1 MDMHVLF
8 YHLRVFKELMNS
20 ILRRIG
26 VLLFLM
32 LSSCENIDE
41 IEHGCTVRVSEN
53 VYNSKF
59 SAEDITS
66 IRIINGVTQQTLYPV
81 PDWAKSKDAL
91 EVTDPEFFKKFRNCI
106 IAAGWKK
113 EPPPVVHI
121 RGNLQIQVSFKEG
134 PGAYLFCRPSNH
146 DLGVVPMF
154 SRDSYGNANEPLF
167 ELINNALGSPASGPV
182 PNN

>member
-1 MDMHVLF
+1 MLF
-8 YHLRVFKELMNS
+8 FHLQVFKELMNS
-20 ILRRIG
+20 ILRRAG
-26 VLLFLM
+26 VLIFIFLA
-32 LSSCENIDE
+32 SCENIDK

-59 SAEDITS
+59 SPEDITS

-81 PDWAKSKDAL
+81 PDWAKSKDVL

-106 IAAGWKK
+106 VAAGRKK
-113 EPPPVVHI
+113 GTPPVVYI

-146 DLGVVPMF
+146 ALGVVPMF

-167 ELINNALGSPASGPV
+167 ELINNALGPLVSGPV
-182 PNN
+182 PIN